1 MSDAIAIPE
10 NERGVVRIF
19 ALDMSPERA
28 KFLREPGA
36 AAQVLGIDTLD
47 PANVEIFPL
56 SDLDELG
63 LAGYLAE
70 GLGVPAA
77 QLDGDRARLN
87 AMAGW
92 VMILRSRAFQDD
104 PARLTPAKEIT
115 LIASYTEEAT
125 DWSDSGPIPTESA
138 RIGSGPPPQAGR
150 APSRRIGAMGF
161 AGVLIVLA
169 IIILLVILL

>member
-1 MSDAIAIPE
+1 MSDIIAIPE

-19 ALDMSPERA
+19 ALDMPPERA

-36 AAQVLGIDTLD
+36 AAQVLGIDALD
-47 PANVEIFPL
+47 PAHVEIFPL

-77 QLDGDRARLN
+77 QLDVDRARLN
-87 AMAGW
+87 AITGW
-92 VMILRSRAFQDD
+92 VMILRSPAFQDT
-104 PARLTPAKEIT
+104 PARLSPAQELT
-115 LIASYTEEAT
+115 LIASYTEEGT

-138 RIGSGPPPQAGR
+138 RIGSGPPPQSGAQ
-150 APSRRIGAMGF
+150 SRRIGALGI
-161 AGVLIVLA
+161 AGVLLVLA
-169 IIILLVILL
+169 ILILLVILL